1 MKKTKMKLPPRLIN
15 RTIIISMMLL
25 VTSGGI
31 AALPWEKAQQELL
44 AQTKEENNKTENSFT
59 NMVVVADSALV
70 MDALTGKIIFAKNI
84 NKQLPLASITKVMT
98 ALVASEINQPDT
110 IITVNAEALKEG
122 SNAGLTAST
131 WYLKDLLD
139 FSLVTSSNGG
149 ARAIAAASKKTSGQD
164 FIKQM
169 NDKAINLGLSEIYFI
184 NPTGLDVGREY
195 GGSYGTAHDVA
206 KLFQFILNQKPDL
219 LIATKEKS
227 IQRQTVNQLT
237 YTGINTNKL
246 VGEIPGLIASKT
258 GFTDNAGGNLA
269 IAFDAGLRKP
279 YIVVVLASTKE
290 NRFVDVKKL
299 VQATIEYQAIK

>member
-1 MKKTKMKLPPRLIN
+1 MKLSPRLIN
-15 RTIIISMMLL
+15 RTIIIALMLL

-44 AQTKEENNKTENSFT
+44 AQAKVEVNNSIDPFT
-59 NMVVVADSALV
+59 QISITADSAVV
-70 MDALTGKIIFAKNI
+70 MNALTGEIIFKKDP

-98 ALVASEINQPDT
+98 ALVATEINQPDT
-110 IITVNAEALKEG
+110 IVTVDAEALKEG

-149 ARAIAAASKKTSGQD
+149 ARAIAATSKKTSGQD

-169 NDKAINLGLSEIYFI
+169 NNKAIAIGLSEIYFI
-184 NPTGLDVGREY
+184 NPTGLDVGGEY

-206 KLFQFILNQKPDL
+206 KLFQYILNQKSDL
-219 LIATKEKS
+219 LIATKEES
-227 IQRQTVNQLT
+227 IRRQSINQLT
-237 YTGINTNKL
+237 FNGLNTNKL
-246 VGEIPGLIASKT
+246 VSVIPGLMASKT

-269 IAFDAGLRKP
+269 IAFDAGLKNP

-290 NRFVDVKKL
+290 NRFVDVEKL
-299 VQATIEYQAIK
+299 VQATIKYQAIN